1 MDIIRT
7 TFSSKG
13 QVVIPAE
20 LRKKHKIRAGTKV
33 AIFED
38 PLGRIV
44 LQPVTEDYIN
54 RMRGFLAAEKRDLLE
69 TWEIEHRLEG
79 EKDNF

>member
-13 QVVIPAE
+13 QIVIPAE

-38 PLGRIV
+38 PMGRIV
-44 LQPVTEDYIN
+44 LQPITEEYISSL
-54 RMRGFLAAEKRDLLE
+54 RGMLGPGSNLLE
-69 TWEIEHRLEG
+69 TWEKEHRIEG
-79 EKDNF
+79 EKDKF

>member
-1 MDIIRT
+1 MDITRT

-13 QVVIPAE
+13 QIVIPAE

-38 PLGRIV
+38 PMGRIV
-44 LQPVTEDYIN
+44 LQPITEDYIS
-54 RMRGFLAAEKRDLLE
+54 RMRGLLAAEKLNLLE
-69 TWEIEHRLEG
+69 TWEVEHRLEG
-79 EKDNF
+79 EKDKF

>member
-1 MDIIRT
+1 MEIIRT

-20 LRKKHKIRAGTKV
+20 LRRKHKIRAGTQV

-38 PLGRIV
+38 PMGRIV
-44 LQPVTEDYIN
+44 LQPITEDYIDRVMGMLGPGSN
-54 RMRGFLAAEKRDLLE
+54 LLE
-69 TWEIEHRLEG
+69 EWETEHRIEG
-79 EKDNF
+79 EKDRF

>member
-1 MDIIRT
+1 MDITRS

-13 QVVIPAE
+13 QIVIPAE

-38 PLGRIV
+38 PMGRIV
-44 LQPVTEDYIN
+44 LQPITEEYIH
-54 RMRGFLAAEKRDLLE
+54 RVMGMLEPGSRLLE
-69 TWEIEHRLEG
+69 AWEREHRVEG
-79 EKDNF
+79 EKDKF

>member
-13 QVVIPAE
+13 QIVIPAE

-38 PLGRIV
+38 PMGRIV
-44 LQPVTEDYIN
+44 LQPITDQYIN
-54 RMRGFLAAEKRDLLE
+54 SLRGMLGPGSNLLE
-69 TWEIEHRLEG
+69 TWEKEHRIEG
-79 EKDNF
+79 EKDKF